1 MYSVCWVCDTWR
13 RGSFLSSEL
22 CHYVSWPI
30 FAIIRSVRTHNNPET
45 TEKQCRIHSAKKKK
59 KSPNPLEEMCWGWDA
74 MRGWSSCLRMS
85 AFIWDA
91 YFMLCQAVYGC
102 LWLTFSSIS
111 VFISLSL
118 SLPPC
123 SLSQVSWNQSYSSLM
138 RAWGKMYIQISKHSQ
153 FAQHNHKTSQKY
165 LSSITKLWCSEM
177 NKLHLLTV

>member
-1 MYSVCWVCDTWR
+1 MWR
-13 RGSFLSSEL
+13 RGYFLSSEL

-59 KSPNPLEEMCWGWDA
+59 KSPNPLEEMCWGWEA
-74 MRGWSSCLRMS
+74 TEVHALGCLRSSGMHIS
-85 AFIWDA
+85 CFVKL
-91 YFMLCQAVYGC
+91 FMAACGSLF
-102 LWLTFSSIS
+102 LP
-111 VFISLSL
+111 SLSL
-118 SLPPC
+118 SLSHTLFLPA
-123 SLSQVSWNQSYSSLM
+123 LSQVSWNQSYSSLM

-153 FAQHNHKTSQKY
+153 FAQHNHKTSKIY